1 MPAKALVD
9 ERALAVSD
17 GILDAAG
24 RCFEQH
30 GVASTSIGDIA
41 RMAGCSRPTI
51 YRYFVDRD
59 ALRTAFVH
67 REARRVGAR
76 VLAEVTPDHE
86 ADAGAYLVH
95 IIEAALRAV
104 RADATLSAWF
114 TSAAAGEAARIA
126 GSSAVIAA
134 MVDSLAASASQAA
147 DGLASQWIVR
157 VILSLLA
164 MPGADQSE
172 ERLFLERFVV
182 PVLRPV
188 EQPAGRKAA
197 VTPPR

>member
-1 MPAKALVD
+1 MPAKAVPED
-9 ERALAVSD
+9 RVVAASD
-17 GILDAAG
+17 RILEAAG

-30 GVASTSIGDIA
+30 GVAGTSIGDIA

-76 VLAEVTPDHE
+76 VLAAVAPD
-86 ADAGAYLVH
+86 ADDAGTYLVH
-95 IIEAALRAV
+95 VIEAALRAV
-104 RADATLSAWF
+104 RGDATLSAWF
-114 TSAAAGEAARIA
+114 TSASAGEAARIA
-126 GSSAVIAA
+126 GSSTVIAA
-134 MVDSLAASASQAA
+134 MVDGLGAAGGAAA

-157 VILSLLA
+157 VVLSLLT
-164 MPGADQSE
+164 MPGANESE

-182 PVLRPV
+182 PVMRPV
-188 EQPAGRKAA
+188 DHRARRTALVA
-197 VTPPR
+197 PRR